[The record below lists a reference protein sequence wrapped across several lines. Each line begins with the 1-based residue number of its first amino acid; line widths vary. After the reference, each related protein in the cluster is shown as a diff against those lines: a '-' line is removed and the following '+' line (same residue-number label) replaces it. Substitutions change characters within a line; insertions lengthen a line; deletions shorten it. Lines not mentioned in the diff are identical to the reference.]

1 MHVRSVKVPRLPL
14 FQLSGRQEVLAG
26 SENAHRVLGILI
38 GQGVLRPDP
47 GPCFLDLDQV
57 DVITSSF
64 LRDCLLEY
72 RNHARTTVPHLYPVI
87 ANPAPKVLYEMT
99 GYLQD
104 HGDAIWIC
112 RLDRHGSVK
121 DPEVIGALD
130 PIQQQT
136 LELVRRLGTA
146 DAPRLAAKDRSVGP
160 TAWNNRLAAL
170 ASRRLLIERRAGK
183 TKIFSPVLEV
193 R

>member
-1 MHVRSVKVPRLPL
+1 MTAPVLMSNLASEE
-14 FQLSGRQEVLAG
+14 FWGRHTFDDFNAAATALRGWERTYNYERFSLALQEVLAG

-99 GYLQD
+99 G
-104 HGDAIWIC
+104 
-112 RLDRHGSVK
+112 
-121 DPEVIGALD
+121 
-130 PIQQQT
+130 
-136 LELVRRLGTA
+136 
-146 DAPRLAAKDRSVGP
+146 
-160 TAWNNRLAAL
+160 
-170 ASRRLLIERRAGK
+170 
-183 TKIFSPVLEV
+183 
-193 R
+193 